1 MSSDLW
7 TYASLPTSVNELTQ
21 AQRAALVRYRA
32 RWAAVRRS
40 TEAADRRTAEDGM
53 RLAYQAAGL
62 KPPARF
68 VWCESPIALSRLA
81 RAASRDDGANVKPFI
96 VDCVHRQVMARIR
109 RRVCAAIR
117 LEVNRTVDPADE
129 LVAAAA
135 ELIAQFTGPA
145 HDGMSL
151 LNRIRSARPLS
162 WSSVL
167 DVLLARDGF
176 PQAAAGPRELSW
188 LGAYEYFRTVL
199 GLKEETTP
207 LLGLWLVAMNAGW
220 LRPHE
225 RTCWLSER
233 PNVLRGDPL
242 DRLHNASGPALRFPD
257 GWAVWAWKGAEIPS
271 WIIERPDRITLTT
284 IDRETD
290 VRLRRCLIDIM
301 TPARYV
307 GLGGAFRVAEDE
319 TGILW
324 RRTWPA
330 HDAWAAVEVINAT
343 PEQNGTRK
351 HFFLQVPAHIR
362 TARAAVAWTYGLRPR
377 AYKRLT
383 TRT

>member
-1 MSSDLW
+1 
-7 TYASLPTSVNELTQ
+7 LPTSVNELTQ

-32 RWAAVRRS
+32 RWAAIRRS
-40 TEAADRRTAEDGM
+40 TQPADRGAAEDGM
-53 RLAYQAAGL
+53 RLAYESAGL

-81 RAASRDDGANVKPFI
+81 RAASRADGRNVKSVV
-96 VDCVHRQVMARIR
+96 VDNPHRQVKARIR
-109 RRVCAAIR
+109 RRVCAAIG
-117 LEVNRTVDPADE
+117 LEVNRTVSPADE

-135 ELIAQFTGPA
+135 ELIDQFTGTF
-145 HDGMSL
+145 HDGTSL
-151 LNRIRSARPLS
+151 LTRIRNSRLS
-162 WSSVL
+162 WSSAL
-167 DVLLARDGF
+167 DVLLGGGGF
-176 PQAAAGPRELSW
+176 GQAAAGPRELSW
-188 LGAYEYFRTVL
+188 LGTCEYFRTVL

-207 LLGLWLVAMNAGW
+207 LLGLLLVATNAGW

-225 RTCWLSER
+225 HTCWLSER
-233 PNVLRGDPL
+233 PNLLRGDPR

-271 WIIERPDRITLTT
+271 WIIERPERITLAT

-290 VRLRRCLIDIM
+290 VRLRRCMIDIM

-307 GLGGAFRVAEDE
+307 ALGGAFRVAEDE

-377 AYKRLT
+377 AYRRLT

>member
-1 MSSDLW
+1 
-7 TYASLPTSVNELTQ
+7 LPTSVNTLTQ

-32 RWAAVRRS
+32 RWAAIRRS
-40 TEAADRRTAEDGM
+40 TEPADRGAAEDGM
-53 RLAYQAAGL
+53 RLAYEAAGL

-81 RAASRDDGANVKPFI
+81 RAASRADGRNVKSI
-96 VDCVHRQVMARIR
+96 VVDRPHRQAMARIR
-109 RRVCAAIR
+109 RRICAAIR
-117 LEVNRTVDPADE
+117 LEVNRTVSPADE
-129 LVAAAA
+129 LVEAAA
-135 ELIAQFTGPA
+135 EQIGQFTGPA
-145 HDGMSL
+145 EGASL
-151 LNRIRSARPLS
+151 LTRIRNSRPLS

-167 DVLLARDGF
+167 DVLFGRDGF
-176 PQAAAGPRELSW
+176 RDAVAGPRELSW
-188 LGAYEYFRTVL
+188 LGTCEYFRTVL

-207 LLGLWLVAMNAGW
+207 LLGLWLVATSAGW

-233 PNVLRGDPL
+233 PNLLRGDPR

-271 WIIERPDRITLTT
+271 WIIERPDKITLAT

-290 VRLRRCLIDIM
+290 ARLRRCMIDIM

-307 GLGGAFRVAEDE
+307 ALGGAFRVAEDD

-330 HDAWAAVEVINAT
+330 NDAWAAVEVINAT

-377 AYKRLT
+377 SYRRLT

>member
-32 RWAAVRRS
+32 RWAAIRRS
-40 TEAADRRTAEDGM
+40 TQPADRGAAEDGM
-53 RLAYQAAGL
+53 RLAYESAGL

-81 RAASRDDGANVKPFI
+81 RAASRADGRNVKSI
-96 VDCVHRQVMARIR
+96 VVDNPHRQVMARMR
-109 RRVCAAIR
+109 RRICAAIS
-117 LEVNRTVDPADE
+117 LEVNKTVSPADE

-145 HDGMSL
+145 HDGTSL
-151 LNRIRSARPLS
+151 LTRIRNSRPLS

-167 DVLLARDGF
+167 DVLLGGGF
-176 PQAAAGPRELSW
+176 REATAGPQELSW
-188 LGAYEYFRTVL
+188 LGTYEYFRTVL
-199 GLKEETTP
+199 GLKEETAP
-207 LLGLWLVAMNAGW
+207 LLGLLLVATNAGW

-233 PNVLRGDPL
+233 PNLLRGDPR

-271 WIIERPDRITLTT
+271 WIIERPERITLAT

-290 VRLRRCLIDIM
+290 VRLRRCMIDIM

-307 GLGGAFRVAEDE
+307 ALGGAFRVAEDE

-377 AYKRLT
+377 AYRRLT